1 MIIHFYSK
9 NNGWCKI
16 MRNKFKDFIDNSEL
30 VYDKYGIKIII
41 EKNNLFNFIDK
52 EYKNNSIFVSPSN
65 SLGRMEGG
73 IDRIIAREIF
83 PKIDLSFW
91 KLIRKLGIINKNDEN
106 NDEYVF
112 PLTEP
117 RKTIITQLPRGAR
130 SDDKTI
136 SLRDGVLFSDPSIN
150 GSKKTEY
157 FNNYPILPIGSS
169 LFIEVDK
176 ENSGVIIS
184 PTMFCSSNV
193 NHTNNAYIS
202 LLSSLLL
209 FKKINEYKKN
219 NKEKEFERIYITGH
233 CCGNGGMSLD
243 KSVNQFYQA
252 FNDFIENK
260 GLILNKEMDYISMN
274 NIPDHMYILLDY
286 KEEKKKEN
294 IDNENIKTIKI
305 INTNQIKDNDNNL

>member
-1 MIIHFYSK
+1 
-9 NNGWCKI
+9 
-16 MRNKFKDFIDNSEL
+16 MRNKFKDFIDNSEFM
-30 VYDKYGIKIII
+30 YNKYGIKIII
-41 EKNNLFNFIDK
+41 EKNNLFNFVDK

-65 SLGRMEGG
+65 SLARMEGG
-73 IDRIIAREIF
+73 IDRIISREIF

-106 NDEYVF
+106 N
-112 PLTEP
+112 
-117 RKTIITQLPRGAR
+117 
-130 SDDKTI
+130 
-136 SLRDGVLFSDPSIN
+136 N
-150 GSKKTEY
+150 EY
-157 FNNYPILPIGSS
+157 FNNYPILPVGSS

-233 CCGNGGMSLD
+233 CCGNGGMSLN

-274 NIPDHMYILLDY
+274 NIPDYMYILLDY

-305 INTNQIKDNDNNL
+305 INTNQIKDIDNNN